1 MVKHE
6 KSLAQK
12 MREELRYLSIL
23 DFSDGRIIVE
33 RVPKAWDTEMVE
45 LYLFETLGFKESE
58 IDWMLSETL
67 SVEMR

>member
-1 MVKHE
+1 MKR
-6 KSLAQK
+6 KTLNTIK
-12 MREELRYLSIL
+12 MRYLSIL

>member
-1 MVKHE
+1 MKKIE

>member
-1 MVKHE
+1 MVKSE

-23 DFSDGRIIVE
+23 DFGDGKIIVE

-45 LYLFETLGFKESE
+45 LYLFETLGFKESA
-58 IDWMLSETL
+58 IDWMLSECL
-67 SVEMR
+67 DIEMR